1 MTCLYKG
8 QLSSY
13 LQGTLGDD
21 QSVFM
26 VDHIER
32 CSYCQRQ
39 LSHYLGEI
47 ENPDNWEIVGPSTQR
62 LVQQVINRVA
72 PYPIHVMQRSKTNIQ
87 QKPNRWIT
95 RSITIM
101 KKTAI
106 AVAGIAAITYFG
118 TLTSPTFATYVSSLV
133 LSKPQ
138 QQQQVGSL
146 FQKYADSEYLYRGV
160 KQGYI
165 QKVDLQAK
173 DKGIIVD
180 VKEIMTD
187 TKDIRIILG
196 ITDTQGKQI
205 ENMFKFFPT
214 NQDLARQV
222 YEIKITDHEGNVYQG
237 YDMEGYNDLHW
248 LGDNGSLV
256 MLNEPLTTYFTDTS
270 EIPDKLNVQ
279 LTIKQIDK
287 EKGNW
292 TVNIPV
298 DISKAKKETTI
309 IPINKQYQSPRG
321 TVYDLK
327 QVMVTPGQTEIVLE
341 TTRSAGDT
349 EELAFEIVDDK
360 DAVLAAWSELILDQE
375 DEDAPIPTMH
385 NILHEQFL
393 QTGNKKGIYFI
404 TFKSLPTDKDLTFK
418 LSKTY
423 TYEPVTADM
432 KINIEEL
439 KNKSMTSVQNGN
451 SLTFS
456 NFTVQEFIDGSRGKE
471 LYASLDLDVTLAPNV
486 MDLRGWAATDEQ
498 GNGDRLI
505 SFSGNRTRDENGTI
519 KMSGKLHLKLARPPK
534 ELNIVY
540 KSQVKERKNVDWKIA
555 IPLKQ

>member
-1 MTCLYKG
+1 
-8 QLSSY
+8 
-13 LQGTLGDD
+13 
-21 QSVFM
+21 M

-133 LSKPQ
+133 SSKPQ

-375 DEDAPIPTMH
+375 DEDAQIPTMH

-404 TFKSLPTDKDLTFK
+404 TFKNLPTDKDLTFK

-423 TYEPVTADM
+423 TYEPVKAEM

-439 KNKSMTSVQNGN
+439 KNKPMTSVQNGN

-456 NFTVQEFIDGSRGKE
+456 NFTVQELIDGSRGKE

-498 GNGDRLI
+498 SNGYRLI

-519 KMSGKLHLKLARPPK
+519 KMSGKLHFKLARPPK